1 MPIVLEGG
9 KSCEC
14 GRTGCWETLVGIVA
28 LVNAVL
34 PDDAERLLADPAM
47 DREALANVLREA
59 AEADQPEVRVRLNE
73 FGRWVGIGV
82 SHILDSLEPEIVM
95 PAGHLSLIGPWIL
108 DATRAS
114 ARDHTMH
121 RIFDRCQ
128 IVTSTSGFASSGRG
142 GALLIAQSV
151 FNNPGLVG

>member
-95 PAGHLSLIGPWIL
+95 PAGHLQPHRSVDP
-108 DATRAS
+108 RCHAS
-114 ARDHTMH
+114 VR
-121 RIFDRCQ
+121 
-128 IVTSTSGFASSGRG
+128 S
-142 GALLIAQSV
+142 
-151 FNNPGLVG
+151 